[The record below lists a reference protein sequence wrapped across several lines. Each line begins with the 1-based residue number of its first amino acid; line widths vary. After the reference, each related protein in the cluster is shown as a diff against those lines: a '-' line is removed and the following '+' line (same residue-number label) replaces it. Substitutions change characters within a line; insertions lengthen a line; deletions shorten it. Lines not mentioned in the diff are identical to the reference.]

1 LGTVSESRIGSH
13 GFGIDHNRAFYLMAA
28 ALGQR
33 DPYTHAHAQRVA
45 AYSRR
50 LSERV
55 GIGGDD
61 LRAITLGGM
70 LHDVGKLGL
79 SDRVFSNKQAA
90 MSKDLLG
97 EVQSHPLIGA
107 QLLNKFNC
115 PKSIIDVVLCHH
127 ERMDGSGYPFG
138 LSAGEI
144 PLCAKIVSVADCF
157 DAITTDRPY
166 QRRKSLAHAFIIMK
180 EMAGA
185 CLDAELT
192 ALMIQEIKTY
202 GTESI
207 LPVDPIALPLL
218 QAV

>member
-1 LGTVSESRIGSH
+1 MGTASETRIGLD
-13 GFGIDHNRAFYLMAA
+13 GFGIDHNRAYYLMAV

-50 LSERV
+50 LSERT
-55 GIGGDD
+55 GIGGED
-61 LRAITLGGM
+61 LRAITMGGM

-79 SDRVFSNKQAA
+79 SDRIFSNKQAA
-90 MSKDLLG
+90 LSKEMLG

-107 QLLNKFNC
+107 QLLSKFNC
-115 PKSIIDVVLCHH
+115 PKAIIDVVLGHH
-127 ERMDGSGYPFG
+127 ERIDGSGYPFG
-138 LSAGEI
+138 LAGGEI
-144 PLCAKIVSVADCF
+144 PLGAKIVSVADCF

-180 EMAGA
+180 DMAGT

-192 ALMIQEIKTY
+192 DLMIREIQAN

-207 LPVDPIALPLL
+207 LPVAPISMPLL

>member
-1 LGTVSESRIGSH
+1 
-13 GFGIDHNRAFYLMAA
+13 MAA

-50 LSERV
+50 LSERI
-55 GIGGDD
+55 GIDGDD
-61 LRAITLGGM
+61 LRAIILGGM

-79 SDRVFSNKQAA
+79 SDRIFSNKQAA
-90 MSKDLLG
+90 LSKEMLG

-107 QLLNKFNC
+107 QLLSKFKC
-115 PKSIIDVVLCHH
+115 PKAIIEVVLCHH

-138 LSAGEI
+138 LAGGEI

-166 QRRKSLAHAFIIMK
+166 QRRKSLTHAFIIMK

-192 ALMIQEIKTY
+192 DLMIQEIKAN

-207 LPVDPIALPLL
+207 LPVDPIATPLL